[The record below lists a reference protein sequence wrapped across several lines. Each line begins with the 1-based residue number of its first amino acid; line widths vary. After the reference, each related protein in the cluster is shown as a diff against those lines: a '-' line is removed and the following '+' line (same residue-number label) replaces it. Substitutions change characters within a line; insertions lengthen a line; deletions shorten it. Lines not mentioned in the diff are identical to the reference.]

1 MLLIDI
7 FDERLINLDLR
18 GTTKDTCFEELV
30 GAIAALRADLDSA
43 EMLSAIYDREAKMET
58 SVMAGVAVPHGY
70 CRGFEGII
78 GAIGLSRKGI
88 DYCSAHHGPVH
99 LLFLLLLGEG
109 SRDTHLRVLSR
120 LLHFLQSGAAAHIQ
134 QAKDPQEVRAILRD
148 APAGL
153 AQGGGFVLP

>member
-7 FDERLINLDLR
+7 FDERLINLDLK

-43 EMLSAIYDREAKMET
+43 EMLSAIYDRESKMET

-70 CRGFEGII
+70 CRGFEGIV

-88 DYCSAHHGPVH
+88 DYRAGDREPVH

-109 SRDTHLRVLSR
+109 SRDKHLRVLSR
-120 LLHFLQSGAAAHIQ
+120 LLRFLQSGAAARIQ
-134 QAKDPQEVRAILRD
+134 QARDPREVRALLRRES
-148 APAGL
+148 ARG
-153 AQGGGFVLP
+153 